1 VEAVFMETAEER
13 KGAAG
18 SWTLGVNL
26 ALKVMRPV
34 SFGLVARVVL
44 AYKGSQDH

>member
-1 VEAVFMETAEER
+1 MKKAGESN
-13 KGAAG
+13 GAAG
-18 SWTLGVNL
+18 SWTLGANL